1 MDAQPLSR
9 NAQPPDKKNQL
20 AKLTAEAQVGVPFH
34 SVINSVHSDVF
45 LSFLDNSGM
54 PFGTKR
60 SFISG
65 QIAR

>member
-20 AKLTAEAQVGVPFH
+20 AKLTTEAQVGVP
-34 SVINSVHSDVF
+34 VHSIGNSDHSNVF
-45 LSFLDNSGM
+45 LGFLDNSGV
-54 PFGTKR
+54 PFGAKR

-65 QIAR
+65 HMEK